1 MEEVCIMG
9 TSTIILIIIGVLLVG
24 AVLWV
29 IGAYN
34 GFIRMRNAVEEA
46 FSTMD
51 VYMKKRYDLIPNL
64 VETVKGYA
72 AHEAGTFEKVVQA
85 RNMAQNATTVED
97 RIKGENMLTGTLKS
111 LFAIAEAYPD
121 LKANTNFMDL
131 QAQLQKV
138 EEDIAN
144 SRKFYNAVVREFN
157 TKVESFPS
165 NIIAGIFGFVRKPM
179 FEVSEEAER
188 QNVKVQF

>member
-1 MEEVCIMG
+1 
-9 TSTIILIIIGVLLVG
+9 
-24 AVLWV
+24 
-29 IGAYN
+29 
-34 GFIRMRNAVEEA
+34 
-46 FSTMD
+46 
-51 VYMKKRYDLIPNL
+51 
-64 VETVKGYA
+64 
-72 AHEAGTFEKVVQA
+72 
-85 RNMAQNATTVED
+85 MAQNATTVED